1 MKKISAI
8 NTLFQSFDGSS
19 ITTYYW
25 KVDQPKFCIH
35 IIHGMSEYAGRY
47 DDFAKWLNSKEISVF
62 SSDLRGHGLTAREI
76 KNVGFFDAKDGW
88 NKVVK
93 DLFLIHKKFTAEISS
108 VPNIILGHSL
118 GSLLA
123 RSLSIDY
130 KELTDAFIFS
140 ASSDHPG
147 IKGIIGKPIA
157 KLSSLLFG
165 KRKSSKFLDFLTY
178 ADFNKRIKN
187 IKTKKDWLSREESVV
202 KDYIND
208 PYCMQIFSNQ
218 FFTDLAYGILNV
230 NKSKRIALMD
240 PNTPILLLSGKMDP
254 VGNYGKGIVNIAK
267 KFKNKKINKL
277 TVKLFEDGRHEML
290 NELNKV
296 EVYNYI
302 YTWIQNT
309 LK

>member
-1 MKKISAI
+1 MKKLSATT
-8 NTLFQSFDGSS
+8 NLFQSFDSCS
-19 ITTYYW
+19 ITTYHW
-25 KVDQPKFCIH
+25 KVDQPKFCVH

-62 SSDLRGHGLTAREI
+62 SSDLRGHGLTAGNI
-76 KNVGFFDAKDGW
+76 KNIGFFDEEDGW

-130 KELTDAFIFS
+130 KKLTDAFIFS
-140 ASSDHPG
+140 ARSDHPG
-147 IKGIIGKPIA
+147 IKGLFGKPIA
-157 KLSSLLFG
+157 KLSCLLFG
-165 KRKSSKFLDFLTY
+165 KRKPSKFLDLLTY
-178 ADFNKRIKN
+178 VDFNKRIKN
-187 IKTKKDWLSREESVV
+187 IKTKKDWLSRDESVV
-202 KDYIND
+202 KNYIND

-230 NKSKRIALMD
+230 NKSQRIALMD

-254 VGNYGKGIVNIAK
+254 VGNYGKGILNVAK
-267 KFKNKKINKL
+267 KFKTKKINKV
-277 TVKLFEDGRHEML
+277 TVKFFEEGRHEML
-290 NELNKV
+290 NELNKD

-302 YTWIQNT
+302 YHWIHNT

>member
-1 MKKISAI
+1 MKKTSA
-8 NTLFQSFDGSS
+8 TTLLFQSFDGCS
-19 ITTYYW
+19 ITTYHW
-25 KVDQPKFCIH
+25 KVDRPKFCIH

-62 SSDLRGHGLTAREI
+62 SSDLRGHGLTAGEI
-76 KNVGFFDAKDGW
+76 KNVGFFDSEDGW

-93 DLFLIHKKFTAEISS
+93 DLSLIHKKFTAEIGL

-123 RSLSIDY
+123 RSLSIEY

-157 KLSSLLFG
+157 KLNTLLFG
-165 KRKSSKFLDFLTY
+165 KRKPSKFLDFLTY
-178 ADFNKRIKN
+178 VDFNKRIKN
-187 IKTKKDWLSREESVV
+187 IKTKKDWLSRDESVV
-202 KDYIND
+202 ENYIND
-208 PYCMQIFSNQ
+208 PFCMQIFSNQ
-218 FFTDLAYGILNV
+218 FFTDLAYGILDV
-230 NKSKRIALMD
+230 NKPMRIALMN
-240 PNTPILLLSGKMDP
+240 PNIPILLLSGEMDP
-254 VGNYGKGIVNIAK
+254 VGNYGKGTLNIAR
-267 KFKNKKINKL
+267 KFKSRKINKV
-277 TVKLFEDGRHEML
+277 TVKLFDGGRHEVL
-290 NELNKV
+290 NELNKD

-302 YTWIQNT
+302 YHWIKNT